1 MDASTYLPRVADALL
16 SERLERKGA
25 VQIKGAK
32 WCGKTATAMQKAQ
45 SVVFMQDPDKREQ
58 NTRLAEVKPSL
69 LLKGPE
75 PRLLDEWQV
84 APQLWDAVRFA
95 IDKDPSPGRFI
106 LTGSAVPGEK
116 PFHSGTGRFAFLTM
130 RPMSLFESQESSGDV
145 SLQSLFDGEEANGA
159 STLDIEDIAY
169 LTARGGWPLSA
180 LTKNREASLGT
191 AKDYVDAV
199 CNEDISRIDGVARNP
214 DKARALLRSYAR
226 NLCSQ
231 ASDATLRDDLQSV
244 GESMSQPTFAS
255 YVDALVNIFVIEDV
269 RAWSPRL
276 RSKTAIRTSP
286 TRCFVDPSIAVA
298 ALGASPDH
306 LLHDLKTFGLL
317 FESLCIR
324 DLRVYVEALGGSL
337 YHYRDKSGLEA
348 DAVAVLDDGRWGLI
362 EVKMGPSHISEG
374 ANNLLAL
381 AKKLDTQTMGE
392 PSFLAVV
399 CTEQY
404 AYTRKDGVHVIPIG
418 CLKP

>member
-1 MDASTYLPRVADALL
+1 MDSTAYLPRVADSMLA
-16 SERLERKGA
+16 ERLERKGA

-32 WCGKTATAMQKAQ
+32 WCGKTATAMQKAE

-69 LLKGPE
+69 LLEGSE

-95 IDKDPSPGRFI
+95 IDKDPTPGRFI

-116 PFHSGTGRFAFLTM
+116 PLHSGTGRFAFLTM
-130 RPMSLFESQESSGDV
+130 RPMSLFESQDSTGEV
-145 SLQSLFDGEEANGA
+145 SLRSLFDGQDVGGA
-159 STLDIEDIAY
+159 TTLDIVDLAF
-169 LTARGGWPLSA
+169 LTARGGWPLSV
-180 LTKNREASLGT
+180 LMENRGAALGT
-191 AKDYVDAV
+191 ARDYVDAV
-199 CNEDISRIDGVARNP
+199 CNEDISRIDGVTRNP
-214 DKARALLRSYAR
+214 DRARALLRSYAR

-231 ASDATLRDDLQSV
+231 ASDATLRDDLQSI

-255 YVDALVNIFVIEDV
+255 YIDALVDVFVIEDV

-306 LLHDLKTFGLL
+306 LLHDLRTFGLL
-317 FESLCIR
+317 FEALCIR
-324 DLRVYVEALGGSL
+324 DLRVYVEALGGNL

-348 DAVAVLDDGRWGLI
+348 DAVVVLDDGRWGLI
-362 EVKMGPSHISEG
+362 EVKMGPSRIDEG
-374 ANNLLAL
+374 AASLLTL
-381 AKKLDTQTMGE
+381 AGKLDTQAMGE

-404 AYTRKDGVHVIPIG
+404 AYTRKDGVHVIPLG

>member
-1 MDASTYLPRVADALL
+1 MDSTAYLPRVADSMLA
-16 SERLERKGA
+16 ERLERKGA

-32 WCGKTATAMQKAQ
+32 WCGKTATAMQKAK

-69 LLKGPE
+69 LLEGSE

-95 IDKDPSPGRFI
+95 IDKDPTPGRFI

-116 PFHSGTGRFAFLTM
+116 PLHSGTGRFAFLTM
-130 RPMSLFESQESSGDV
+130 RPMSLFESQDSTGEV
-145 SLQSLFDGEEANGA
+145 SLRALFDGQEASG
-159 STLDIEDIAY
+159 STTLDIVDLAY
-169 LTARGGWPLSA
+169 LTARGGWPLSV
-180 LTKNREASLGT
+180 LMENREAALGT
-191 AKDYVDAV
+191 ARDYVDAV
-199 CNEDISRIDGVARNP
+199 CNEDISRIDGVTRNP
-214 DKARALLRSYAR
+214 DRARALLRSYAR

-231 ASDATLRDDLQSV
+231 ASDATLRDDLQSI

-255 YVDALVNIFVIEDV
+255 YIDALVDIFVIEDV

-306 LLHDLKTFGLL
+306 LLHDLRTFGLL
-317 FESLCIR
+317 FEALCIR
-324 DLRVYVEALGGSL
+324 DLRVYVEALGGNL

-348 DAVAVLDDGRWGLI
+348 DAVVVLDDGRWGLI
-362 EVKMGPSHISEG
+362 EVKMGPSRIDEG
-374 ANNLLAL
+374 ATSLLTL
-381 AKKLDTQTMGE
+381 AGKLDTQAMGE

-404 AYTRKDGVHVIPIG
+404 AYTRKDGVSVVPLG